1 MGIILVLKDN
11 TCPMFKYY
19 SLGIEFSRIME
30 DFWQTHFEV

>member
-19 SLGIEFSRIME
+19 SFGIEFSRIMLE
-30 DFWQTHFEV
+30 FLENIF